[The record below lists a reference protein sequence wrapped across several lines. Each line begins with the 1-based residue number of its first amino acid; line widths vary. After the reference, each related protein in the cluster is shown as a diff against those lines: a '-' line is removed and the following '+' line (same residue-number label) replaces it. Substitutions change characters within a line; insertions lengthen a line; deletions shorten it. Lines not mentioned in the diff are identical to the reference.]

1 MNTRER
7 RPEER
12 SAGAPQGSNTGGGA
26 GTRELQTQ
34 ALDLLEA
41 SNRVIERALSTDS
54 ARFLSQHR
62 QSGGQ

>member
-12 SAGAPQGSNTGGGA
+12 LAGTPQGSNASGTAGGLEQQRRA
-26 GTRELQTQ
+26 SELL
-34 ALDLLEA
+34 AA
-41 SNRVIERALSTDS
+41 SNRVIERALSGDS
-54 ARFLSQHR
+54 LRFLSHAR